1 MTKQSDSSLPIRARA
16 SGDESKQRKILDWL
30 KEPHPE
36 DLTPFQRFVVDLD
49 WTKSPLGPISTWPA
63 QLHQMVL
70 LVMSDPTPAVIYWG
84 DDATIVYNEPYTQ
97 LIGQKHPALQGQDPK
112 IGFAEIW
119 DHFEKLL
126 TRQRE
131 TGETSI
137 EANAHLLLFRHG
149 FLEETYFSWKF
160 VTIIGPEG
168 WVVGSHATVVEV
180 TREVIS
186 DRRLA
191 TARSL
196 SSQVSGGTTINELW
210 NGVIRGLEDAEKDV
224 PLAML
229 YSVTSTTPVASK
241 IGSPPHVPDTPKPL
255 TCFLEASFGIPK
267 GHVLAPAKLH
277 SGTDLACILP
287 FCYEAMENMGP
298 VVVPIRP
305 EIQDLLE
312 G

>member
-1 MTKQSDSSLPIRARA
+1 MDPSEPTLPIRARA
-16 SGDESKQRKILDWL
+16 SGEKPKRKILDWL
-30 KEPHPE
+30 KEPRPE

-49 WTKSPLGPISTWPA
+49 WTKSPLGPISTWTR

-84 DDATIVYNEPYTQ
+84 DEATIVYNESYTH
-97 LIGQKHPALQGQDPK
+97 LIWQKHPALQGQDPK
-112 IGFAEIW
+112 IGFVEVW

-126 TRQRE
+126 TKQRE
-131 TGETSI
+131 TGETTI

-160 VTIIGPEG
+160 VPIIGPAG

-180 TREVIS
+180 TREIIS
-186 DRRLA
+186 DRRLS
-191 TARSL
+191 TVRTL
-196 SSQVSGGTTINELW
+196 SQYLPEATTINAIW
-210 NGVIRGLEDAEKDV
+210 TGIIRGLQDAEKDI

-229 YSVTSTTPVASK
+229 YSVAATMSESSRGTSPFTAS
-241 IGSPPHVPDTPKPL
+241 DTPASL
-255 TCFLEASFGIPK
+255 TCYLESSIGIPK
-267 GHVLAPAKLH
+267 GHVLATSKLNA
-277 SGTDLACILP
+277 GTDPACILP
-287 FCYEAMENMGP
+287 YFNEAMETMSP

-305 EIQDLLE
+305 EIQDVLE